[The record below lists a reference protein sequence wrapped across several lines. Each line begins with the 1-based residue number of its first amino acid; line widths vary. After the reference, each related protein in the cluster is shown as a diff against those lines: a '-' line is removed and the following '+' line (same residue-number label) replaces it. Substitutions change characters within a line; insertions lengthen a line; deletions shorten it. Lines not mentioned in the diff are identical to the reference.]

1 MIDFGK
7 LFIEKAK
14 IKHGG
19 KYFYHHVDYINAHTK
34 VRITCPIHGDF
45 LQTPNAHQNGAGCP
59 KCNGGVAMST
69 DEFIELSN
77 KVHKGK
83 YDYTKTDLN
92 KRDENGRVIITCRIH
107 GDFLQKPYY
116 HLNGSGCQDCCSTKK
131 YTTETYINACKEK
144 FGENFIDYSLVNY
157 INRDTDIVL
166 KCKKCNKEFSINPHN
181 HLKRGDGCPFCKISK
196 LEKDVYNR
204 LLKEEIKFE
213 MHKRFDWMS
222 SGKSHKSLDFYL
234 PDYNIAIE
242 CQGMQH
248 FNPIGFFGGEKAFEK
263 QVKNDKLKYETC
275 KDKGIDILYYSD
287 VKEKNV
293 YTNLD
298 KLLKKVT
305 SRNK

>member
-7 LFIEKAK
+7 RFIEKAT

-19 KYFYHHVDYINAHTK
+19 KYSYHHVNYINAHEK
-34 VRITCPIHGDF
+34 VNITCPIHGDF
-45 LQTPNAHQNGAGCP
+45 PQSPNSHLNGKGCP
-59 KCNGGVAMST
+59 KCNGGISKSF
-69 DEFIELSN
+69 EQFIEEARQ
-77 KVHKGK
+77 VHGK
-83 YDYTKTDLN
+83 RYDYSKVDYINANTKVCIICPEHGEFWQTPN
-92 KRDENGRVIITCRIH
+92 K
-107 GDFLQKPYY
+107 
-116 HLNGSGCQDCCSTKK
+116 HLSGQECSICKNRKK
-131 YTTETYINACKEK
+131 YTTETFVKKCKEK

-157 INRDTDIVL
+157 INRNTDIVL
-166 KCKKCNKEFSINPHN
+166 KCKKCDKEFSINPHN

-204 LLKEEIKFE
+204 LIKEEIKFE

-248 FNPIGFFGGEKAFEK
+248 FNPIDFFGGEKVFEK

-275 KDKGIDILYYSD
+275 KENGIDILYYSD

-305 SRNK
+305 SREK